1 MHTRSRG
8 VALISLLAVLLGGC
22 AKPDG
27 YRDQVVDPSTPKPNI
42 LMILVDDLGYSDLG
56 AYGGNIATPNI
67 DALATQG
74 MVFSNAHAYPS
85 CAPTRA
91 SLITGKDPHRV
102 GLGSQ
107 NGVAPPGV
115 PLTTPGYKGS
125 LDGDYVA
132 ISELMSKGGF
142 ETYQV
147 GKWHLGYEPHQAP
160 GALGF
165 DRHFTLLDG
174 AASHYSDHTG
184 VGLSVSPSGRAS
196 YIEDGEPVASLPQ
209 DFYSTQFYTQWLID
223 ALSSRTRDETPFFA
237 YLAYTAVHDPLH
249 APEELILQYVE
260 LFEDG
265 FRDLKTRRTQ
275 GLAELGMI
283 GDASVPTRWLADTPS
298 WDELTTEQKTDS
310 IRRMA
315 VHAAM
320 LDYLDKEIGR
330 LIQHLKSTGEYDN
343 TLIVVMSD
351 NGAATV
357 PRTFYARNA
366 QELEWQDEAYPL
378 QSVVDYGKQGSFA
391 TLGTY
396 NAQAISGPYFGFKT
410 SLYEG
415 GTRVPMIIKTPGRA
429 APSISHQFAHISDL
443 YRTFADYAGVITD
456 NQDGLIGCSL
466 KPLLEGESI
475 KDCHQE
481 FGIGYMGWRSYR
493 SHPWKLI
500 FVSESF
506 GGTGTYALYDL
517 EKDPG
522 EVFDL
527 SDKNPDIVRD
537 LAQKWSNYAKEHGVA
552 EVPMDQVNQVYG
564 RVSSRFFDLYWGQ

>member
-1 MHTRSRG
+1 
-8 VALISLLAVLLGGC
+8 
-22 AKPDG
+22 
-27 YRDQVVDPSTPKPNI
+27 
-42 LMILVDDLGYSDLG
+42 MILVDDLGYTDLG
-56 AYGGNIATPNI
+56 AFGGNIATPSI
-67 DALATQG
+67 DSLATEG

-115 PLTTPGYKGS
+115 PPNTPGYKGS
-125 LDGDYVA
+125 LEGDYVA
-132 ISELMSKGGF
+132 ISEVLGKGGF

-174 AASHYSDHTG
+174 AASHYSDRTG
-184 VGLSVSPSGRAS
+184 VGLSVSPSGAAS
-196 YIEDGEPVASLPQ
+196 YIENGRPVESLPP

-223 ALSSRTRDETPFFA
+223 ALSDRSSEDKPFFA

-249 APEELILQYVE
+249 APEELISQYVE
-260 LFEDG
+260 LFESG
-265 FRDLKTRRTQ
+265 FRDLKSERTR
-275 GLAELGMI
+275 GLAERGLI
-283 GDASVPTRWLADTPS
+283 EDASVPTRWLADTPS
-298 WDELTTEQKTDS
+298 WDELSPRQKTDS

-320 LDYLDKEIGR
+320 LDYVDTEIGR
-330 LIQHLKSTGEYDN
+330 VIQQLKSSGEYDN

-357 PRTFYARNA
+357 PRTFYAGSA
-366 QELEWQDEAYPL
+366 QELQWQDEAYPL
-378 QSVVDYGKQGSFA
+378 QAVVDYGKEGSFA

-415 GTRVPMIIKTPGRA
+415 GTRVPMIVKVPGRA
-429 APSISHQFAHISDL
+429 VSSISYQFAHISDL
-443 YRTFADYAGVITD
+443 YRTFADYAGIDTD
-456 NQDGLIGCSL
+456 NQEGLIGCSL
-466 KPLLEGESI
+466 KPLLEGESVD
-475 KDCHQE
+475 DCHEE
-481 FGIGYMGWRSYR
+481 FGMGYMGWRSYR
-493 SHPWKLI
+493 SHPWKLV

-506 GGTGTYALYDL
+506 GGTGSYALYDL

-522 EVFDL
+522 EVYDL
-527 SDKNPDIVRD
+527 SAQYPDIVIE
-537 LAQKWSNYAKEHGVA
+537 LSQKWSKYAEANGIA
-552 EVPMDQVNQVYG
+552 EVPMEPVNQVFD
-564 RVSSRFFDLYWGQ
+564 RASSRFFDLFWGQ